1 MPIDLPPPI
10 ASYFAADAAD
20 DIDTLVQLF
29 TNDATVIDERKT
41 HTGRAAIRA
50 WKADATAQFDYTV
63 EPFAIAQ
70 DDGQRIVTTK
80 LTGNFPGSPVD
91 LRYAFTLRDA
101 LIERLEI
108 AP

>member
-1 MPIDLPPPI
+1 MAIALPPPI
-10 ASYFAADAAD
+10 ASYFTADAAD
-20 DIDTLVQLF
+20 DNDTLVALF

-41 HTGRAAIRA
+41 HTGHAAIRA

-63 EPFAIAQ
+63 EPFRIAQ
-70 DDGQRIVTTK
+70 DGGQTIVTAT

-91 LRYAFTLRDA
+91 LRYAFSLRDT

>member
-1 MPIDLPPPI
+1 MAIDLPPPI
-10 ASYFAADAAD
+10 AGYFAADAAD
-20 DIDTLVQLF
+20 DSDTLLGLF
-29 TNDATVIDERKT
+29 TSDATVIDERKT
-41 HTGRAAIRA
+41 HTGQAEIRA

-70 DDGQRIVTTK
+70 DDDQTIVTAK
-80 LTGNFPGSPVD
+80 LTGNFAGSPVD
-91 LRYAFTLRDA
+91 LRYAFTLNDA